1 MKNVDVHAKKGLC
14 LRSAF
19 MMVIVFLL
27 ACRTPI
33 NVSGRNMNLIRV
45 RRSA

>member
-1 MKNVDVHAKKGLC
+1 MKKIDVHAKKGLN

-19 MMVIVFLL
+19 IMVIVFLI
-27 ACRTPI
+27 ARRTPI

-45 RRSA
+45 R